1 MDGETF
7 NEIKVEEST
16 WTIDNGKYI
25 TLNIEKVKM
34 SLDKLL
40 QFEKYMYDE
49 FFS

>member
-34 SLDKLL
+34 SSS
-40 QFEKYMYDE
+40 Y
-49 FFS
+49 SSRNIGCA